1 MFRKLR
7 KRFAARQSRQAFFF
21 LAFAMVMTLNVLP
34 DVRAQALYLITD
46 GKTSAVLDSTTTVA
60 DDRIIVTGAGSAG
73 AEVVLTAGEKV
84 TVFHGDTVD
93 YATTRS
99 GESVRKLLNRLK
111 ISMSPLEMAVVD
123 ISGEEITVEIASD
136 FVYYETA
143 KEAVAH
149 TTIYTP
155 AYDRPKGEVEV
166 VQEGIDGTR
175 DVVYE
180 VVYAD
185 GQAVS
190 RQAVSESNNTSVTEL
205 AYCGTL
211 VSEVQPGDTILSVVH
226 EEDDGGYLKMKSGDS
241 IHFTGSMSV
250 TCTAYTAGVGKV
262 DTVTA
267 TGTTVHVGTVA
278 VDRRVIPLGTKMFVV
293 GSSGYTYGYAV
304 AEDTGVRGAAV
315 DVYLNTLEECIQF
328 GRQKNSTVYFLD

>member
-7 KRFAARQSRQAFFF
+7 KRLGAQRIRLAFFVLTFAA
-21 LAFAMVMTLNVLP
+21 VMTLNGLP

-46 GKTSAVLDSTTTVA
+46 GETSAVLDGTTTVT
-60 DDRIIVTGAGSAG
+60 DDRIIVTGAYSADP
-73 AEVVLTAGEKV
+73 EVMLPAGEKV
-84 TVFHGDTVD
+84 TVLHGDTVE

-99 GESVRKLLNRLK
+99 SESVRSLLNRLR

-123 ISGEEITVEIASD
+123 VSGEEITVKIASD

-155 AYDRPKGEVEV
+155 AYDRPKGEIEV
-166 VQEGIDGTR
+166 VQKGIDGTR
-175 DVVYE
+175 EVVYE

-190 RQAVSESNNTSVTEL
+190 RQAVSESGNTSVTEL

-211 VSEVQPGDTILSVVH
+211 VHEVQPGDTILSVVH
-226 EEDDGGYLKMKSGDS
+226 EGKGGYLKMRSGDS
-241 IHFTGSMSV
+241 VHFTEAMSV

-262 DTVTA
+262 DSVTA
-267 TGTTVHVGTVA
+267 TGTTAHVGTVA
-278 VDRRVIPLGTKMFVV
+278 VDKHVIPLGTKMFVV
-293 GSSGYTYGYAV
+293 GSGGYTYGYAV
-304 AEDTGVRGAAV
+304 AEDTGVRGATV
-315 DVYLNTLEECIQF
+315 DVYLNTLQECLSF
-328 GRQKNSTVYFLD
+328 GRQKNSTVYLLD